1 MAVDDKKVDWSTQS
15 TQKAKLLSE
24 AEVKAFFLTPEQKQK
39 MKEEEEKKKK
49 EGEKES
55 TLDKKVV
62 PFFVVDP
69 SVDKTLPATS
79 SLEPAAAAAAR
90 SVDKTL
96 PAKSVV
102 KTQIKEESVDKTQ
115 IKKESVER
123 TLPSSSP
130 LDGVDKPTPALIAWE
145 EQKRKVKEKKER
157 KEREEMEARAAAGV
171 ETPPDWNMSSSSS
184 NSSSSKGTAA
194 RPSASAQGS
203 FDKREP
209 EAKPCEHGSF
219 DKREPE
225 QAPPDRE
232 VPELK
237 QRRLVWQKSPKYR
250 VCVDWFN
257 TIYLQGQ
264 GVPDEN
270 AAALR
275 NLISRGYDVFLLS
288 YGGHRREQEVRA
300 LAQQM
305 DVRWSG
311 LHFTRAKDGPWGKAA
326 FARWLNCHIVID
338 DDESVLWECHMQGFQ
353 YHAIQ
358 TNKKKHFWANSVH
371 PSLVDAVQAI
381 LR

>member
-1 MAVDDKKVDWSTQS
+1 MAADDKKVDWSTQS

-39 MKEEEEKKKK
+39 MKEEEEKKQK

-55 TLDKKVV
+55 TLDKKGF

-79 SLEPAAAAAAR
+79 SLEPAAAAAAAAAR

-102 KTQIKEESVDKTQ
+102 KTEESVDKTQ

-130 LDGVDKPTPALIAWE
+130 LECRQTHTSLDSMGRTE
-145 EQKRKVKEKKER
+145 EKSERKKER
-157 KEREEMEARAAAGV
+157 KEREEMEARAAAVV

-219 DKREPE
+219 DKREPK
-225 QAPPDRE
+225 QTPPDRE

-237 QRRLVWQKSPKYR
+237 QRSLVWQKSPKYR

-257 TIYLQGQ
+257 TIYLLGQ

-288 YGGHRREQEVRA
+288 YCGHRREQEVRA

-371 PSLVDAVQAI
+371 PNLVDAVQAI

>member
-1 MAVDDKKVDWSTQS
+1 MATEDGLSKTVDWT
-15 TQKAKLLSE
+15 KDLLVWGNNKKPKKLSE
-24 AEVKAFFLTPEQKQK
+24 AEVKAFFLTDEEKK
-39 MKEEEEKKKK
+39 AKKEEEEKKKK
-49 EGEKES
+49 EAEKES
-55 TLDKKVV
+55 TLDKKVDAAS
-62 PFFVVDP
+62 VVKTEAAG
-69 SVDKTLPATS
+69 SVDKTLPS
-79 SLEPAAAAAAR
+79 ESQAAAPKE

-96 PAKSVV
+96 PS
-102 KTQIKEESVDKTQ
+102 
-115 IKKESVER
+115 
-123 TLPSSSP
+123 PSP

-145 EQKRKVKEKKER
+145 EQKKKVKEKKER
-157 KEREEMEARAAAGV
+157 EEREEMEARAAAGV

-184 NSSSSKGTAA
+184 SSSSSKGKAAGKGTPA
-194 RPSASAQGS
+194 RPSASAHGS

-209 EAKPCEHGSF
+209 AARPSEHGSF
-219 DKREPE
+219 DKREPKQME
-225 QAPPDRE
+225 APGSEGRVVSDLNPRNKLE
-232 VPELK
+232 

-257 TIYLQGQ
+257 TIYLAGK

-275 NLISRGYDVFLLS
+275 KLISRGYDVFLLS
-288 YGGHRREQEVRA
+288 FCGHKREQEVRA
-300 LAQQM
+300 LAQEM

-326 FARWLNCHIVID
+326 FARWLGCHIVID

-358 TNKKKHFWANSVH
+358 TTRKEHFWANQVH
-371 PSLVDAVQAI
+371 PNLVEAVEAI